1 MINIDHDK
9 WANQAKNARLESVF
23 KNIYWPAMTF
33 SLLTLDRST
42 GQLGGVS
49 ATGNLCVGGWVLRG
63 DAQCGLSASQGAEP
77 SVLWGEDV
85 LAGMKAGGNASE
97 AVSEVTTADPR
108 REWRQLAALDRNG
121 GGGVFSGR
129 QNGAL
134 VQHLVEDDLVVAGNI
149 LANDRVLTQ
158 MMDGFHN
165 GRGDLADRL
174 LAALRSGAKAGGD
187 SRGLMSAAMLIVAQD
202 RPTLTLRV
210 DYDEKPVD
218 KLESLLALTRDP
230 AYSQWLDVLPTID
243 RPHGVGASKKSA

>member
-1 MINIDHDK
+1 
-9 WANQAKNARLESVF
+9 
-23 KNIYWPAMTF
+23 
-33 SLLTLDRST
+33 
-42 GQLGGVS
+42 
-49 ATGNLCVGGWVLRG
+49 
-63 DAQCGLSASQGAEP
+63 
-77 SVLWGEDV
+77 
-85 LAGMKAGGNASE
+85 
-97 AVSEVTTADPR
+97 
-108 REWRQLAALDRNG
+108 
-121 GGGVFSGR
+121 
-129 QNGAL
+129 
-134 VQHLVEDDLVVAGNI
+134 
-149 LANDRVLTQ
+149 